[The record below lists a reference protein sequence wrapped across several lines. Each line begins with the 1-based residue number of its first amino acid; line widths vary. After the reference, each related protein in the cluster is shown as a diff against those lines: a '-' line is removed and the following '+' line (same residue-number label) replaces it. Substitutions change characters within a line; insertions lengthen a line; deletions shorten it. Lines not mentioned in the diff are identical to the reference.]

1 MSNSKDAVR
10 KILDAVKADKRT
22 SLTAPEGK
30 LVCDAYGIPVPK
42 EGVAKSAAEAAKIA
56 TDMGFPVVMK
66 IVSPDILHKTE
77 AGGVMVGVKTAAD
90 AEKNYATILAN
101 AKKYKADAKI
111 EGIQVQQMLLG
122 GQEVIIGAVTDG
134 SFGKL
139 VAFGLGGVLVEVL
152 KDITFRLAPAT
163 KEDALSMLDGI
174 QAHEMLK
181 GVRGSDPANRDAI
194 ADIIVNVSK
203 LITDFPEIAEMDLNP
218 VFATKSNAI
227 AADVRIVV
235 DFEPKPP
242 RPRPNHDDIVRQMNR
257 IMKPKSVAV
266 IGASAENGKIG
277 NSVMKNLINGGYKGE
292 IYPIHP
298 KADEIMGKKVYKSV
312 KDVPGEVD
320 IAVFAIP
327 ANFVAGALIECGEK
341 KVVGAI
347 LIPSGYAETGNIKGQ
362 EEIQAIGQ
370 KYGIRLMGPNIY
382 GFYYTHANLCAT
394 FCTAYD
400 VKGSAAL
407 SSQSGGIG
415 MAIIGFSRSAK
426 MGVSA
431 IVGLGNKSDIDE
443 DDLLTFFEQ
452 DDNTQII
459 AQHCEDLKDGRA
471 FAEVAKRVS
480 KKKPIVVL
488 KAGRTSAGAKA
499 ASSHT
504 GALAGNDKI
513 YEDVF
518 NQSGVIRARSLRDM
532 LEFARGIPV
541 LPTPKGEN
549 VVIITGAGGSGV
561 LLSDACID
569 NNLQA
574 DDDPAGS
581 RCGVPQVHPA
591 VRRGR
596 QPGRH
601 HRRRAADHL
610 RQHRQAR
617 ARRPAHPFADPRL
630 LAHHRDAAD
639 GVCEEHGR
647 GEERDEGQGHR
658 EADRGLA
665 GRRHRGRG
673 SRRLSLP
680 ERHRRLRLLDRNS
693 GRGARREVQV
703 GARRGPAVSVNSSH
717 SGMRAS
723 RGPGMRIPGSR
734 CARTGMHG
742 NQARFAFQPSRC
754 HRPIQRRGDGEAGA
768 GRQRIDHEI
777 LKSGMPA
784 RRPELQN
791 LDHADHHD
799 GDRCREQPVPRI
811 GQAEASPTRTKASA
825 CSPSWPRSEC
835 GRKRGGPSVAKVTA
849 AARSQAMILRMMVIA
864 TG

>member
-1 MSNSKDAVR
+1 MSNSADAARKIAEPSANQAVR
-10 KILDAVKADKRT
+10 RVLDTVKAEKRT

-42 EGVAKSAAEAAKIA
+42 EGVAKSAAEAAKLA
-56 TDMGFPVVMK
+56 SGMGFPVVMK

-77 AGGVMVGVKTAAD
+77 AGGVVVGLKTAAD
-90 AEKNYATILAN
+90 AEKAYDTILAN

-111 EGIQVQQMLLG
+111 DGVQVQQMLAG
-122 GQEVIIGAVTDG
+122 GTEVIVGSITDG

-152 KDITFRLAPAT
+152 KDITFRMAPASRQ
-163 KEDALSMLDGI
+163 DALSMLDGI

-181 GVRGSDPANRDAI
+181 GVRGSDPVNRDAI

-203 LITDFPEIAEMDLNP
+203 LITDFPEITEMDLNP
-218 VFATKSNAI
+218 VFATKKDAI

-235 DFEPKPP
+235 DFAPKPP

-266 IGASAENGKIG
+266 IGASAETGKIG

-312 KDVPGEVD
+312 KDISGEVD

-327 ANFVAGALIECGEK
+327 ASLVAGALIECGEK

-347 LIPSGYAETGNIKGQ
+347 LIPSGYAETGNLKGQ

-443 DDLLTFFEQ
+443 DDLLAFFEQ
-452 DDNTQII
+452 DPNTAII

-471 FAEVAKRVS
+471 FAEAAKRVS
-480 KKKPIVVL
+480 KKKPVVVL

-518 NQSGVIRARSLRDM
+518 AQSGVIRARSLRQL
-532 LEFARGIPV
+532 LEFARGVPV

-549 VVIITGAGGSGV
+549 ILIITGAGGSGV
-561 LLSDACID
+561 LLSDSVVD
-569 NNLQA
+569 NGMSLMA
-574 DDDPAGS
+574 MPPDLDAAFRKFIPPFGAAGNPVDITGGEPPITYVNTVKLGLEDTRIHS
-581 RCGVPQVHPA
+581 LILGYWHTIVTPPMVFAKNMVEIKNAMKAKGIEKPIVA
-591 VRRGR
+591 SLAGDVEVEE
-596 QPGRH
+596 
-601 HRRRAADHL
+601 AADYL
-610 RQHRQAR
+610 YQNGIVAY
-617 ARRPAHPFADPRL
+617 AYST
-630 LAHHRDAAD
+630 
-639 GVCEEHGR
+639 E
-647 GEERDEGQGHR
+647 
-658 EADRGLA
+658 
-665 GRRHRGRG
+665 
-673 SRRLSLP
+673 LP
-680 ERHRRLRLLDRNS
+680 VEVL
-693 GRGARREVQV
+693 GAKYKWARGA
-703 GARRGPAVSVNSSH
+703 G
-717 SGMRAS
+717 
-723 RGPGMRIPGSR
+723 
-734 CARTGMHG
+734 
-742 NQARFAFQPSRC
+742 
-754 HRPIQRRGDGEAGA
+754 
-768 GRQRIDHEI
+768 
-777 LKSGMPA
+777 L
-784 RRPELQN
+784 L
-791 LDHADHHD
+791 
-799 GDRCREQPVPRI
+799 
-811 GQAEASPTRTKASA
+811 
-825 CSPSWPRSEC
+825 
-835 GRKRGGPSVAKVTA
+835 
-849 AARSQAMILRMMVIA
+849 
-864 TG
+864 

>member
-1 MSNSKDAVR
+1 MSNPKDAVR

-30 LVCDAYGIPVPK
+30 LVCDAYGIPVPR
-42 EGVAKSAAEAAKIA
+42 EGVAKSAAEAAKLA
-56 TDMGFPVVMK
+56 ADMGFPVVMK

-90 AEKNYATILAN
+90 AEENYETILAN

-152 KDITFRLAPAT
+152 KDITFRMAPAT
-163 KEDALSMLDGI
+163 KQDALSMLDGI

-181 GVRGSDPANRDAI
+181 GVRGSDPVNRDAI
-194 ADIIVNVSK
+194 ADIIVNVSR
-203 LITDFPEIAEMDLNP
+203 LVTDFPEIAEMDLNP
-218 VFATKSNAI
+218 VFATKSNAT

-235 DFEPKPP
+235 DFAPKPP

-266 IGASAENGKIG
+266 IGASSENGKIG

-298 KADEIMGKKVYKSV
+298 KADEILGKKVYKSV
-312 KDVPGEVD
+312 KDIPGEVD

-327 ANFVAGALIECGEK
+327 ASLVAGALTECGEK

-569 NNLQA
+569 NKLSLMTIPPDLDAAFRKFIPPFGAAGNPVDITGGEPPITYVNTVKLGLE
-574 DDDPAGS
+574 DPRIHSLILGYWHTIVTPPMVFARNMVEIKNAMKAKGIEKPIVASLAGDIE
-581 RCGVPQVHPA
+581 VEE
-591 VRRGR
+591 
-596 QPGRH
+596 
-601 HRRRAADHL
+601 AADYL
-610 RQHRQAR
+610 YQNGIVAY
-617 ARRPAHPFADPRL
+617 AYSTEIPVAVLGAKYKW
-630 LAHHRDAAD
+630 A
-639 GVCEEHGR
+639 
-647 GEERDEGQGHR
+647 
-658 EADRGLA
+658 
-665 GRRHRGRG
+665 
-673 SRRLSLP
+673 
-680 ERHRRLRLLDRNS
+680 
-693 GRGARREVQV
+693 RGA
-703 GARRGPAVSVNSSH
+703 G
-717 SGMRAS
+717 
-723 RGPGMRIPGSR
+723 
-734 CARTGMHG
+734 
-742 NQARFAFQPSRC
+742 
-754 HRPIQRRGDGEAGA
+754 
-768 GRQRIDHEI
+768 
-777 LKSGMPA
+777 L
-784 RRPELQN
+784 L
-791 LDHADHHD
+791 
-799 GDRCREQPVPRI
+799 
-811 GQAEASPTRTKASA
+811 
-825 CSPSWPRSEC
+825 
-835 GRKRGGPSVAKVTA
+835 
-849 AARSQAMILRMMVIA
+849 
-864 TG
+864 

>member
-10 KILDAVKADKRT
+10 KILDSVKADKRN

-42 EGVAKSAAEAAKIA
+42 EGVARSAAEAAKLA
-56 TDMGFPVVMK
+56 ADMGFPVVMK

-77 AGGVMVGVKTAAD
+77 AGGVVVGVKSAAD
-90 AEKNYATILAN
+90 AEANYATILAN

-111 EGIQVQQMLLG
+111 EGVQVQQMLMG

-194 ADIIVNVSK
+194 ADIIVNVSR
-203 LITDFPEIAEMDLNP
+203 LITDFPEISEMDLNP

-235 DFEPKPP
+235 DFSPPPP

-257 IMKPKSVAV
+257 IMKPKAVAV

-327 ANFVAGALIECGEK
+327 ANFVAQALIECGEK

-362 EEIQAIGQ
+362 EELQAIGQ

-382 GFYYTHANLCAT
+382 GFYYTPANLCAT

-400 VKGSAAL
+400 VKGGAAL

-452 DDNTQII
+452 DDNTKII

-569 NNLQA
+569 NKLSLMTIPPDLDAAFRKFIPPFGAAGNPVDITGGEPPITYVNTVKLGLE
-574 DDDPAGS
+574 DPRIHSLILGYWHTIVTPPMVFAKNMVEVKNAMKAKGIEKPIVASLAGDIE
-581 RCGVPQVHPA
+581 VEE
-591 VRRGR
+591 
-596 QPGRH
+596 
-601 HRRRAADHL
+601 AADYL
-610 RQHRQAR
+610 YQNGIVAY
-617 ARRPAHPFADPRL
+617 AYSTEIPVAVLGAKYKW
-630 LAHHRDAAD
+630 A
-639 GVCEEHGR
+639 
-647 GEERDEGQGHR
+647 
-658 EADRGLA
+658 
-665 GRRHRGRG
+665 
-673 SRRLSLP
+673 
-680 ERHRRLRLLDRNS
+680 
-693 GRGARREVQV
+693 RGA
-703 GARRGPAVSVNSSH
+703 G
-717 SGMRAS
+717 
-723 RGPGMRIPGSR
+723 
-734 CARTGMHG
+734 
-742 NQARFAFQPSRC
+742 
-754 HRPIQRRGDGEAGA
+754 
-768 GRQRIDHEI
+768 
-777 LKSGMPA
+777 L
-784 RRPELQN
+784 L
-791 LDHADHHD
+791 
-799 GDRCREQPVPRI
+799 
-811 GQAEASPTRTKASA
+811 
-825 CSPSWPRSEC
+825 
-835 GRKRGGPSVAKVTA
+835 
-849 AARSQAMILRMMVIA
+849 
-864 TG
+864 